1 MIDTTA
7 NIKEFEMLINKI
19 KRPGVKEL
27 LRYLQT
33 SDMYTAPASTR
44 FHLSVEGGLLQHS
57 LNVYH
62 CLREILVEEDGQY
75 CYKVCGNTVHRIS
88 EENMIIISLLHD
100 ICKTNFYATSMR
112 WAKDENNQWYQYPTY
127 EVNDKIP
134 YGHGEKS
141 VMMIEEFMKL
151 EPVERYAIRWHM
163 GYTDDSN
170 YNTLSAAIEKYP
182 VVWAL
187 HDADQRATHF
197 LEEKEEN
204 KLNIVK

>member
-1 MIDTTA
+1 MIDTAA
-7 NIKEFEMLINKI
+7 NIKEFESLIGKI
-19 KRPGVKEL
+19 DRPGISNL
-27 LRYLQT
+27 LHYLRN

-62 CLREILVEEDGQY
+62 CFIDILAKEEEMY
-75 CYKVCGNTVHRIS
+75 HYKVCGRSIHKLT
-88 EENMIIISLLHD
+88 EENVIIMALLHD

-197 LEEKEEN
+197 LEDKEG
-204 KLNIVK
+204 NIER